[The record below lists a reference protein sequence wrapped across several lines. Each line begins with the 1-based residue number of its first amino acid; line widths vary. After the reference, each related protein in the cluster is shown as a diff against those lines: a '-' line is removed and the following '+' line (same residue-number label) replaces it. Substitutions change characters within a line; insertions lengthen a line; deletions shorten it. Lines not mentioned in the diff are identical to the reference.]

1 MKLIDKDAVMA
12 EIERKC
18 NNEVQWMQRQ
28 GYTDYNMGLRDA
40 YVDIL
45 SYIESLEVKEVDLD
59 NEKDAYI
66 CNHFSEGSDGG
77 MISDAYREI
86 GGVTYFDLSNIAEYF
101 FELGLKK
108 AQKGG

>member
-1 MKLIDKDAVMA
+1 MTQYIDKSAVVA
-12 EIERKC
+12 EINRRLDVLSK
-18 NNEVQWMQRQ
+18 
-28 GYTDYNMGLRDA
+28 DRDFNYPQIKELEA
-40 YVDIL
+40 LL
-45 SYIESLEVKEVDLD
+45 SSLDALEVKEVDLD